1 MKVKCDICSQGKGQR
16 ACVLKNNALICPPCC
31 AAMRSE
37 ACQGCSYYTA
47 SAKYQ
52 IVKAVNKSEAGDY
65 LWHKLRRTEGWLVP
79 VLMKYAIQRFGP
91 AVIADAWDE
100 FMCWP
105 EELPKPNDCDEF
117 ETIFTPWFLFN
128 WVPEQPK
135 RKSKKKP
142 LPEKQIA
149 LCYRDEHPES
159 LDDFQIRFIEAACA
173 QPYSF
178 CVIADIVSDQAL
190 VLRDLFLGSTCVVK
204 ERNAAKPDYKGIV
217 LFTRILTI
225 DDTSIM
231 LGAAQLP
238 IPAAYQNWLIDR
250 REEYRKTWGRLSSDF
265 LFEYDIELR
274 DLYWYIKKQL
284 SKPPELHN
292 TDGDLFEMHR
302 LHYELLCP
310 IREAFDRLKPLRL
323 DSSDE
328 NFLADAVYGKD
339 GEMEKLSFDWLKKNN
354 KKHAE
359 WDNTLMG
366 IFKITREGF
375 SVEVN
380 SAQRA
385 KKIKGLITN
394 LLGPEAVYKNEV
406 IESAEALFE
415 KAKKESP
422 EKKAASARKQQEIK
436 ENPEVQA
443 MMREMAEKHWASW
456 INQKIP
462 ALGDVTPRQAAKTKL
477 GREKLEALFLDF
489 ESRSALKSPDPFIP
503 DIAKLRSMLKM

>member
-1 MKVKCDICSQGKGQR
+1 
-16 ACVLKNNALICPPCC
+16 
-31 AAMRSE
+31 MRSE

-52 IVKAVNKSEAGDY
+52 IVKAVTKSEAGDY
-65 LWHKLRRTEGWLVP
+65 LWHKLRTIEGGLVP
-79 VLMKYAIQRFGP
+79 VLMDYAIKRFEP
-91 AVIADAWDE
+91 AVIAEAWDE

-105 EELPKPNDCDEF
+105 EELPEPKDCDEF

-128 WVPEQPK
+128 WVPDQPK
-135 RKSKKKP
+135 RKSKKHP

-149 LCYRDEHPES
+149 LCYRDEHPET
-159 LDDFQIRFIEAACA
+159 LDAFQIRFIETACT

-178 CVIADIVSDQAL
+178 CVITDIVPDQAL
-190 VLRDLFLGSTCVVK
+190 VLRDLFLGNTYVVK
-204 ERNAAKPDYKGIV
+204 ERNAAKPDLKGIV

-231 LGAAQLP
+231 LGAAP
-238 IPAAYQNWLIDR
+238 TAIPSAYQAWLIDR
-250 REEYRKTWGRLSSDF
+250 REEYKKTWGRLSKEF

-274 DLYWYIKKQL
+274 DFYWYIKKQIL
-284 SKPPELHN
+284 KPPVLYN
-292 TDGDLFEMHR
+292 TDGDLFEMHT
-302 LHYELLCP
+302 LHYKLLCP

-323 DSSDE
+323 DASDD

-339 GEMEKLSFDWLKKNN
+339 GEMEELSFDWLKKRN

-359 WDNTLMG
+359 WENTLMG
-366 IFKITREGF
+366 IFKITRDGF

-385 KKIKGLITN
+385 KKINGLITKF
-394 LLGPEAVYKNEV
+394 LGPAAVYKNEV
-406 IESAEALFE
+406 IQSADALFE
-415 KAKKESP
+415 KVKEESP
-422 EKKAASARKQQEIK
+422 EKKAAAAQKQQEIK

-456 INQKIP
+456 IYQKIP
-462 ALGDVTPRQAAKTKL
+462 VLGDITPRQATKTKL
-477 GREKLEALFLDF
+477 GREKLEALLLDF
-489 ESRSALKSPDPFIP
+489 ESRSAFKSPDPFTP
-503 DIAKLRSMLKM
+503 DVAKLRSMLKM